1 MKKKK
6 NIKYIVGWI
15 MYFVG
20 FIGYV
25 AFLTASKNISEQ
37 AWLYTIGA
45 SVGVVLFCLSG
56 YLRQ

>member
-6 NIKYIVGWI
+6 NKKYIVGWI

-20 FIGYV
+20 FIGYT
-25 AFLTASKNISEQ
+25 AFLIASKNISEQ

-45 SVGVVLFCLSG
+45 SVSVVLLCLSG
-56 YLRQ
+56 YLR